1 MNNLAKMYKKL
12 WVLGLILSAMLIISG
27 RAAAYSV
34 EPMIKTIEPDGNGSI
49 MKLTITN
56 TDSSAIALELTGLR
70 VTTDEDGVVSR
81 EEEYE
86 DLMIFPMQTSIPPG
100 RSQVVQV
107 RYVGDQNLEAGR
119 VYAVKVEQ
127 LPVAIGSKASGDVTS
142 QVKIGLSFFSH
153 ILVQAQTAEPDLIIS
168 SIQQSSDDGL
178 DFSIENIGQGTA
190 LLKEMQWTISDED
203 NKTKTVAIE
212 SLDTGSFG
220 AQIPSAPKRTMKIK
234 SDALE
239 GLGKIEKIMAV
250 ELR

>member
-1 MNNLAKMYKKL
+1 MKSLKVMSRRSF
-12 WVLGLILSAMLIISG
+12 VLGLVLSAMFILSG

-56 TDSSAIALELTGLR
+56 TDSSALALELSGLR

-107 RYVGDQNLEAGR
+107 RYVGDQNLDVGR
-119 VYAVKVEQ
+119 VYAVKIEQ
-127 LPVAIGSKASGDVTS
+127 LPVAVGSKASGDVTS

-153 ILVQAQTAEPDLIIS
+153 ILVQTQTAKPDLLIS
-168 SIQQSSDDGL
+168 SIEQSLENGL
-178 DFSIENIGQGTA
+178 DFSIENVGQGTA

-212 SLDTGSFG
+212 SLDTGTFG

-234 SDALE
+234 PDALE
-239 GLGKIEKIMAV
+239 GLGKIEKIVAV